1 MTRDERNKQNA
12 EQVAEMLNVFG
23 FDNDGFCD
31 AMCRQ
36 HRTLQQNF
44 TRLCIAWLATCAS
57 DDYRYDGR
65 NEASHKI
72 AVDIAQSYGAYHP
85 GESFEDIEVPF
96 I

>member
-12 EQVAEMLNVFG
+12 AQVAEMLNVFG

-65 NEASHKI
+65 NEASHEVAKALI
-72 AVDIAQSYGAYHP
+72 NSQGADFL
-85 GESFEDIEVPF
+85 GLPF
-96 I
+96 V

>member
-36 HRTLQQNF
+36 HRTLQQSF

-65 NEASHKI
+65 NEASH
-72 AVDIAQSYGAYHP
+72 
-85 GESFEDIEVPF
+85 EVAKALINSQDADFLGLPF
-96 I
+96 V